1 MLVIN
6 FITLSATNVLRSKNI
21 KAYRDLIAMTLTQK
35 LVQAPTSLVTAPDT
49 YDYKLAFAKKFLK
62 NLFTRHK
69 PKLLPEHLDV
79 SSTIEISPAL
89 LQNWHEFL
97 GLQSSLQASAP
108 YFLGAALLNTID
120 LLNRSHI
127 SLAKLVH
134 LKSSVII
141 HKPVAVKANA
151 HITTTQKI
159 NKIQIRKNAFI
170 LGLSGEISIDGHLFR
185 THQEDFYI
193 RNSKLI
199 SESVN
204 LPVHDCSH
212 MIRHIKSRKAQL
224 YLSVTRPPVPVTIK
238 KSMPLNYA
246 HISGDYNLFHA
257 TKIGAKL
264 CGQPEAFLQGTGV
277 QSLCWQFLEN
287 ALKKQV
293 KNFDI
298 IFAKPAYVGK
308 TYALWFDHQSFE
320 LVDDHFTLVA
330 FGGYSV

>member
-1 MLVIN
+1 
-6 FITLSATNVLRSKNI
+6 
-21 KAYRDLIAMTLTQK
+21 MTLTEK
-35 LVQAPTSLVTAPDT
+35 LVQTPTSLVTAPDT

-69 PKLLPEHLDV
+69 PKLHSEHLDV
-79 SSTIEISPAL
+79 SSTLEVSQAL

-97 GLQSSLQASAP
+97 GLQSPLQTSAP

-120 LLNRSHI
+120 LLNQSHI

-134 LKSSVII
+134 LKSSVTI
-141 HKPVAVKANA
+141 HDSVAVKADT

-170 LGLSGEISIDGHLFR
+170 LGLSGKISLDGHVFR
-185 THQEDFYI
+185 SHQEDFYI
-193 RNSKLI
+193 RKSTLMPEGI
-199 SESVN
+199 D
-204 LPVHDCSH
+204 LPVHDCTH

-224 YLSVTRPPVPVTIK
+224 YLSVTTPPVPVTIK
-238 KSMPLNYA
+238 KSMPLSYA

-287 ALKKQV
+287 ALKQQV
-293 KNFDI
+293 KDFDI
-298 IFAKPAYVGK
+298 IFAKPAHVGK
-308 TYALWFDHQSFE
+308 TYALWFDQKSFE
-320 LVDDHFTLVA
+320 LVDEHFRLIA
-330 FGGYSV
+330 FGSYSV